1 MRFIK
6 SFILRLYKDSD
17 EPDLLCGNLQIPSS
31 QEIFSFKSEAA
42 LIKLLH
48 QLVYSLQKTPIQI
61 KGRRIHENKS
71 ID

>member
-31 QEIFSFKSEAA
+31 QEISSLKSEAA

-48 QLVYSLQKTPIQI
+48 QLGILTAKNTHSNQRET
-61 KGRRIHENKS
+61 NS
-71 ID
+71 